1 MILRRFRI
9 SVTCLPRMFKVLM
22 ADQFETSFAMFV
34 PRGSVGWY
42 SGPRYWRYRRE
53 YRRPWQRR
61 WRRSQWF
68 DRSALTREQLDIEID
83 EYMGKSRSQL
93 DAEIDA
99 YMANEELDGSYVANE
114 ETINCWDWPRLF
126 RPSAET
132 FSLHSKLLSWP
143 LQCLWQT
150 IYCINSKLGNVGFLY
165 LLLLFCQAPLGVC
178 IAKRRH

>member
-1 MILRRFRI
+1 
-9 SVTCLPRMFKVLM
+9 M

-114 ETINCWDWPRLF
+114 ETINCWD
-126 RPSAET
+126 
-132 FSLHSKLLSWP
+132 
-143 LQCLWQT
+143 
-150 IYCINSKLGNVGFLY
+150 
-165 LLLLFCQAPLGVC
+165 
-178 IAKRRH
+178 